1 MGPSKGLRIVWWSTK
16 VVHAMPVL
24 PMPSPY
30 KHPKT
35 GVYWLRLRVPADL
48 QAAVGKKEIKR
59 SLKTKDPAAAKARFP
74 AVYGQL
80 QDEWRRL
87 REGPVT
93 LSPREISGL
102 AGEHYRKAVA
112 QGGQAHDA
120 SVWATLAEAP
130 ERGSKGPAAAARW
143 WGPTADELAAKAGLL
158 PDEDSRWR
166 LALSLYEA
174 DLKVAEVNR
183 RAAEGDFSPDPNLA
197 RFAPMPAKAQPG
209 VTLTALRELWE
220 REHAATGGAAKT
232 VTDWKRIA
240 DAFTAH
246 LGHDDAERVTPKDVS
261 DFADHLRH
269 DRGLKA
275 KTINSRYLAALGS
288 LYRLGIAKHVIKV
301 NPVQGTEVAPERV
314 VKVRSKGFTD
324 DEAKAILKAALLTDD
339 PAKRWLPWLEAYTGC
354 RVGELVQLRREDFQ
368 TEGGVPYFRVTPEAG
383 SVKTGEFRP
392 VPLHPH
398 LVELGLLDFVR
409 EVKAGAIFKPGDAK
423 VVGRFVRGVLKL
435 PEGRT
440 VAPNHAW
447 RHRLKTVARELG
459 LDRAAIDALQ
469 GHADGSASG
478 AYGEW
483 TVAALYREVVKLPRY
498 ET

>member
-1 MGPSKGLRIVWWSTK
+1 MT
-16 VVHAMPVL
+16 VL
-24 PMPSPY
+24 PMPSPF

-74 AVYGQL
+74 TVYSQL
-80 QDEWRRL
+80 LNEWRRL
-87 REGPVT
+87 RQAPAP
-93 LSPREISGL
+93 LSPRELSGL
-102 AGEHYRKAVA
+102 VGEHYRETVA
-112 QGGQAHDA
+112 LGGQAHDA
-120 SVWATLAEAP
+120 ALWEQLGKVSEDAI
-130 ERGSKGPAAAARW
+130 GRW
-143 WGPTADELAAKAGLL
+143 YGPTAEALLAKAGLL
-158 PDEDSRWR
+158 ADEDSRQR
-166 LALSLYEA
+166 LLHALYET
-174 DLKVAEVNR
+174 DLKAIEVNQ
-183 RAAEGDFSPDPNLA
+183 RAAAGDFSPDPNLA

-220 REHAATGGAAKT
+220 REHLAKGGAAKT
-232 VTDWKRIA
+232 VTDWRRIT

-269 DRGLKA
+269 NRGLKA
-275 KTINSRYLAALGS
+275 KTINDGYLAALGS
-288 LYRLGIAKHVIKV
+288 LYRSGIAKHVIKV

-314 VKVRSKGFTD
+314 VKVRPKGFTD
-324 DEAKAILKAALLTDD
+324 DEARAILKAALLTED
-339 PAKRWLPWLEAYTGC
+339 PAKRWLPWLAAYTGC

-368 TEGGVPYFRVTPEAG
+368 TDGGIPFFRVTPEAG

-398 LVELGLLDFVR
+398 LVELGLLEFVR
-409 EVKAGAIFKPGDAK
+409 EGKSGTIFKAGDAK

-435 PEGRT
+435 PAGRT
-440 VAPNHAW
+440 VSPNHAW

>member
-1 MGPSKGLRIVWWSTK
+1 MT
-16 VVHAMPVL
+16 VL
-24 PMPSPY
+24 PMPSPF

-74 AVYGQL
+74 AVYSDIL
-80 QDEWRRL
+80 AEWRRL
-87 REGPVT
+87 RQAPT
-93 LSPREISGL
+93 PLSPRELSGL
-102 AGEHYRKAVA
+102 VGEHYRETVA
-112 QGGQAHDA
+112 LGGQAHDA
-120 SVWATLAEAP
+120 ALWEQLGKVSEDAI
-130 ERGSKGPAAAARW
+130 GRW
-143 WGPTADELAAKAGLL
+143 YGPTAEALLAKAELL
-158 PDEDSRWR
+158 ADEDSRQR
-166 LALSLYEA
+166 LLQALYET
-174 DLKVAEVNR
+174 DLKASEVNQ
-183 RAAEGDFSPDPNLA
+183 RAAAGDFSPDPNLA
-197 RFAPMPAKAQPG
+197 RFAPMPVKAQPG

-220 REHAATGGAAKT
+220 REHLAKGGAAKT
-232 VTDWKRIA
+232 LTDWKRSA
-240 DAFTAH
+240 DAFAAY
-246 LGHDDAERVTPKDVS
+246 LGHDDAERVTPKNVS
-261 DFADHLRH
+261 DFADNLRH
-269 DRGLKA
+269 DRGLMA
-275 KTINSRYLAALGS
+275 KTINGRYLAALGS
-288 LYRLGIAKHVIKV
+288 FYRLGIAKHVIKV

-314 VKVRSKGFTD
+314 GKLRPKGFTD
-324 DEAKAILKAALLTDD
+324 DEASAILSAALKAND
-339 PAKRWLPWLEAYTGC
+339 PGRRWLPWIEAYTGC
-354 RVGELVQLRREDFQ
+354 RVGELVQLRPQDFQ
-368 TEGGVPYFRVTPEAG
+368 TDRGVPFFRVTPEAG

-398 LVELGLLDFVR
+398 LVEQGLLDFVR
-409 EVKAGAIFKPGDAK
+409 AVKKDTVFKPGDANK
-423 VVGRFVRGVLKL
+423 VRRMVRDVLKL

-459 LDRAAIDALQ
+459 LDRDAIDALN